1 MLKLVWLVPILPLA
15 GVVIN
20 GIFGRWVRERAH
32 LLAVGTTGLSFL
44 IALGIFLQVLTGRT
58 LNWDVYSWI
67 PVGDF
72 HATVGFQA
80 DPLSAVMMLVVTF
93 VGFLIH
99 VYSVGYMHGDPGYAR
114 FFTYMNLFMSSMLI
128 LVLANNYLFMFL
140 GWEGVGL
147 CSYLLI
153 GFWYQ
158 KQSASDAGK
167 KAFVVN
173 RIGDAGFLLGL
184 FLIWRTFG
192 SLHYAEIFPQVAE
205 LHEILAQPSIFG
217 LSLVTWMTLL
227 LFTGAVGKSAQL
239 PLYVWLP
246 DAMEGPTP
254 VSALIHAAT
263 MVTAGVYMVARS
275 SALFDAAPVSMTV
288 VATVGALTAVFAA
301 TIALVQNDIKRVV
314 AYSTISQLGYMFL
327 GAGVGAY
334 ASAIFHLATHAF
346 FKALLFLGSGSVI
359 HGLGGEQDIRRM
371 GGLRKHMPITAWTFL
386 IAALANAGIFP
397 LAGFWSKDQILH
409 AAIASGHV
417 WLWALGAAGAFG
429 TAFYML
435 RLYFV
440 TFEGESRVDP
450 HVAHHVHES
459 PRVMA
464 VPLIILA
471 VFAFGAGL
479 FGTSPEHS
487 PYYTFVNPV
496 FRAAGE
502 GAAHAGGE
510 GAGHQGPSEFTMAL
524 VSVAIA
530 AAGIA
535 LAYQMYLRRREL
547 ADRMAERFRGAY
559 TLLLNKYWVDEIYNA
574 VFVDFGKWLCHR
586 LWFVDA
592 KGVDGAVNGTSWL
605 TVFAS
610 HLSARFDFRGVDG
623 LVNAIAD
630 VIQGGSQAFK
640 RLQTGVIQNY
650 LLAMAMGIFVI
661 VSLYF
666 FF

>member
-1 MLKLVWLVPILPLA
+1 MLKLVWLVPVLPLV
-15 GVVIN
+15 GVAVN

-32 LLAVGTTGLSFL
+32 LLGVGSTGLSFL
-44 IALGIFLQVLTGRT
+44 VALAVFLSTLGGET

-67 PVGDF
+67 PAGGF
-72 HATVGFQA
+72 HATIGFLV

-114 FFTYMNLFMSSMLI
+114 FFTYLNLFMTSMLL
-128 LVLANNYLFMFL
+128 LVLANNYLLMFL

-158 KQSASDAGK
+158 KKSAADAGK

-192 SLHYAEIFPQVAE
+192 SLHFAEIFPQVA
-205 LHEILAQPSIFG
+205 LVQEILLRPSILG
-217 LSLVTWMTLL
+217 WDLVTWITIL

-275 SALFDAAPVSMTV
+275 SALFQASPASMAV
-288 VATVGALTAVFAA
+288 VAWVGGLTAVFAA

-327 GAGVGAY
+327 GCGVGAY
-334 ASAIFHLATHAF
+334 ASAVFHLATHAF

-359 HGLGGEQDIRRM
+359 HALGGEQDIRKM
-371 GGLRKHMPITAWTFL
+371 GRLKAKLPITSRTFYW
-386 IAALANAGIFP
+386 ASLANAGIVP
-397 LAGFWSKDQILH
+397 LAGFWSKDEIL
-409 AAIASGHV
+409 AAAFAGHHYV
-417 WLWALGAAGAFG
+417 LWALGSLGAFM
-429 TAFYML
+429 TAFYMF
-435 RLYFV
+435 RLYYTV
-440 TFEGESRVDP
+440 FEGQD
-450 HVAHHVHES
+450 HVNQHAAHHVHES
-459 PRVMA
+459 PAVMA
-464 VPLIILA
+464 YPLLA
-471 VFAFGAGL
+471 LGIGTWGVGAL
-479 FGTSPEHS
+479 FGFPPDHGLYHRYVE
-487 PYYTFVNPV
+487 PV
-496 FRAAGE
+496 FTAAGVKPHPI
-502 GAAHAGGE
+502 GLGTTVGLAAVA
-510 GAGHQGPSEFTMAL
+510 T
-524 VSVAIA
+524 AIA
-530 AAGIA
+530 ALGIWG
-535 LAYQMYLRRREL
+535 LARSWYKTGENP
-547 ADRMAERFRGAY
+547 APARMAERFHGVYR
-559 TLLLNKYWVDEIYNA
+559 TVLNKYWVDELYIRI
-574 VFVDFGKWLCHR
+574 FVDFGKWLCHR
-586 LWFVDA
+586 CWTVDA
-592 KGVDGAVNGTSWL
+592 KGVDGAVDGTSWL
-605 TVFAS
+605 TVR
-610 HLSARFDFRGVDG
+610 LSDVSAAFDFRGVDG

-640 RLQTGVIQNY
+640 RMQTGVIQNY

-666 FF
+666 FFSPTG

>member
-1 MLKLVWLVPILPLA
+1 MLRLVWLVPVLPLM
-15 GVVIN
+15 GVLVN
-20 GIFGRWVRERAH
+20 GIFGRWTRERAH
-32 LLAVGTTGLSFL
+32 ILGVGTTGLSFL
-44 IALGIFLQVLTGRT
+44 IALGIFLQAMSGWS
-58 LNWDVYSWI
+58 LNWDMYSWI

-72 HATVGFQA
+72 HATVGFQV

-93 VGFLIH
+93 VGFIIH

-114 FFTYMNLFMSSMLI
+114 FFTYLNLFMTSMLV

-158 KQSASDAGK
+158 KKSASDAGK

-184 FLIWRTFG
+184 FIIWQIFG
-192 SLHYAEIFPQVAE
+192 SLHYAEIFPMIPEVQDA
-205 LHEILAQPSIFG
+205 LNRPSLFG
-217 LSLVTWMTLL
+217 LTAVTWLTLM
-227 LFTGAVGKSAQL
+227 LFAGAVGKSAQL

-275 SALFDAAPVSMTV
+275 SPLFNAAPISLTV
-288 VATVGALTAVFAA
+288 VAIIGAGTAVFAA

-346 FKALLFLGSGSVI
+346 FKALLFLGAGSVI
-359 HGLGGEQDIRRM
+359 HGLSGEQDIRKM

-386 IAALANAGIFP
+386 IGALANAGIVP

-409 AAIASGHV
+409 AAIASGHT
-417 WLWALGAAGAFG
+417 WLWALGAAGAFC
-429 TAFYML
+429 TAFYMF

-440 TFEGESRVDP
+440 VFEGESRVDH
-450 HVAHHVHES
+450 HVAHHIHES

-464 VPLIILA
+464 LPLVILA
-471 VFAFGAGL
+471 CFAGVAG
-479 FGTSPEHS
+479 FSGYSPEHS
-487 PYYTFVNPV
+487 PYYNFVNPV
-496 FRAAGE
+496 FHAAAE
-502 GAAHAGGE
+502 AAEH
-510 GAGHQGPSEFTMAL
+510 HGPDELTMA
-524 VSVAIA
+524 VISVAIA
-530 AAGIA
+530 GAGIL
-535 LAYQMYLRRREL
+535 LAYQMYMRRREMADRL
-547 ADRMAERFRGAY
+547 ADRFPGLYR
-559 TLLLNKYWVDEIYNA
+559 LLLNKYWVDEFYIA
-574 VFVDFGKWLCHR
+574 VFVDFGKWLCRR
-586 LWFVDA
+586 LWTVDA
-592 KGVDGAVNGTSWL
+592 KGVDGAVDGTSAL
-605 TVFAS
+605 TVFFS
-610 HLSARFDFRGVDG
+610 QISARFDFRGVDG
-623 LVNAIAD
+623 LVNRIAD
-630 VIQGGSQAFK
+630 LIQGGSQVFR

-661 VSLYF
+661 VSLF
-666 FF
+666 FFF

>member
-1 MLKLVWLVPILPLA
+1 MLKLIWLVPVLPLV

-20 GIFGRWVRERAH
+20 GIFGRWTRERAH
-32 LLAVGTTGLSFL
+32 ILGVGTTGLSFL
-44 IALGIFLQVLTGRT
+44 IAFGIFLRAAGGAT
-58 LNWDVYSWI
+58 LNWDVYTWI
-67 PVGDF
+67 PVGEF
-72 HATVGFQA
+72 TASVGFLV

-114 FFTYMNLFMSSMLI
+114 FFTYLNLFMTSMLI
-128 LVLANNYLFMFL
+128 LVLANNYLLMFL

-158 KQSASDAGK
+158 KKSASDAGK

-184 FLIWRTFG
+184 FLIWETFG
-192 SLHYAEIFPQVAE
+192 SLSYAEIFPRAE
-205 LHEILAQPSIFG
+205 TIRTVLERDSVFG
-217 LSLVTWMTLL
+217 FSLVTWITLL
-227 LFTGAVGKSAQL
+227 LFTGAMGKSAQL

-275 SALFDAAPVSMTV
+275 NLLFSLAPFSMGV
-288 VATVGALTAVFAA
+288 VAWVGALTAVFAA
-301 TIALVQNDIKRVV
+301 TIALVQTDIKRVV

-327 GAGVGAY
+327 GCGVGAY
-334 ASAIFHLATHAF
+334 AGGIFHLATHAF
-346 FKALLFLGSGSVI
+346 FKALLFLGCGSVI
-359 HGLGGEQDIRRM
+359 HGLSGEQDARKM
-371 GGLRKHMPITAWTFL
+371 GGLRRAMPITAATFFL
-386 IAALANAGIFP
+386 AALANAGIFP

-429 TAFYML
+429 TAFYMF
-435 RLYFV
+435 RLYFLI
-440 TFEGESRVDP
+440 FEGPSRMDH

-459 PRVMA
+459 PKVMA
-464 VPLIILA
+464 VPLMILGFFT
-471 VFAFGAGL
+471 VVAGL
-479 FGTSPEHS
+479 FGYSVEHS
-487 PYYTFVNPV
+487 PYYRFVEPV
-496 FRAAGE
+496 FRVAGE
-502 GAAHAGGE
+502 AAEQH
-510 GAGHQGPSEFTMAL
+510 GPSELLMAI

-535 LAYQMYLRRREL
+535 LAYLMYLGRPGMADRL
-547 ADRMAERFRGAY
+547 ADRFRGLY
-559 TLLLNKYWVDEIYNA
+559 TLLLNKYWVDEWYNA
-574 VFVDFGKWLCHR
+574 VFVDFGKTLCR
-586 LWFVDA
+586 GLWSVDSR
-592 KGVDGAVNGTSWL
+592 GVDGVVNGTSAL
-605 TVFAS
+605 TVLMS
-610 HLSARFDFRGVDG
+610 RVSAAFDFRFVDG

-630 VIQGGSQAFK
+630 LIQGGSQVF
-640 RLQTGVIQNY
+640 RRTQTGVIQNY
-650 LLAMAMGIFVI
+650 LLAMAMGVFVI
-661 VSLYF
+661 VCLF

>member
-1 MLKLVWLVPILPLA
+1 MLKLVWLVPVLPLV
-15 GVVIN
+15 GVAIN
-20 GIFGRWVRERAH
+20 GILGRWIRDRAH
-32 LLAVGTTGLSFL
+32 LLGVGSTGLSFL
-44 IALGIFLQVLTGRT
+44 IALGVFLQAVRGQT
-58 LNWDVYSWI
+58 LNWDVYSWV
-67 PVGDF
+67 PVGGL
-72 HATVGFQA
+72 HATVGFQV

-114 FFTYMNLFMSSMLI
+114 FFTYLNLFMSSMLI
-128 LVLANNYLFMFL
+128 LVLANNYLLMFL

-173 RIGDAGFLLGL
+173 RIGDAGFLLGV

-192 SLHYAEIFPQVAE
+192 SLHYAEIFPMVPDV
-205 LHEILAQPSIFG
+205 LEILERPSVLG
-217 LSLVTWMTLL
+217 LNLVTWMTIL
-227 LFTGAVGKSAQL
+227 LFTGAMGKSAQL

-275 SALFDAAPVSMTV
+275 SALFSVAPVSMTL

-359 HGLGGEQDIRRM
+359 HGLSGEQDIRKM
-371 GGLRKHMPITAWTFL
+371 GGLRKHMPITAYTFL
-386 IAALANAGIFP
+386 LAALANAGIFP

-417 WLWALGAAGAFG
+417 WLWVLGAAGAFC
-429 TAFYML
+429 TAFYMF

-440 TFEGESRVDP
+440 TFEGDSRVDH
-450 HVAHHVHES
+450 HVAHHIHES

-464 VPLIILA
+464 IPLIILA
-471 VFAFGAGL
+471 IFAFVAGF
-479 FGTSPEHS
+479 FGYSPEHS
-487 PYYTFVNPV
+487 PYYSFVSPV
-496 FRAAGE
+496 FHTAGE
-502 GAAHAGGE
+502 AAEH
-510 GAGHQGPSEFTMAL
+510 HGPSELVMA
-524 VSVAIA
+524 VISVAIA

-547 ADRMAERFRGAY
+547 ADRMAERFRGLY
-559 TLLLNKYWVDEIYNA
+559 TLLLNKYWVDEIYIA

-586 LWFVDA
+586 LWIVDA
-592 KGVDGAVNGTSWL
+592 RGVDGTVNGTSSL
-605 TVFAS
+605 TVL
-610 HLSARFDFRGVDG
+610 LSQISAKFDFRGVDG

-630 VIQGGSQAFK
+630 LIQGGSQAF
-640 RLQTGVIQNY
+640 RRIQTGVIQNY
-650 LLAMAMGIFVI
+650 LLAMAMGVFVI

>member
-1 MLKLVWLVPILPLA
+1 MLSLVWLVPTLPLL
-15 GVVIN
+15 GVVVN
-20 GIFGRWVRERAH
+20 GIFGRWTQGRAH
-32 LLAVGTTGLSFL
+32 ILGVGTTGLSFL
-44 IALGIFLQVLTGRT
+44 IAFGIFLQAAGGAT
-58 LNWDVYSWI
+58 LNWDVYAWI
-67 PVGDF
+67 PVGEF
-72 HATVGFQA
+72 QATVGFLV

-93 VGFLIH
+93 VGLLIH
-99 VYSVGYMHGDPGYAR
+99 IYSIGYMHGDPGYAR
-114 FFTYMNLFMSSMLI
+114 FFTYMNLFMTSMLI
-128 LVLANNYLFMFL
+128 LVLANNYLLMFL

-158 KQSASDAGK
+158 KKSAADAGK

-192 SLHYAEIFPQVAE
+192 SVAYAEIFPQAE
-205 LHEILAQPSIFG
+205 AIREILERDSVFG
-217 LSLVTWMTLL
+217 LSLVTWMTIL
-227 LFTGAVGKSAQL
+227 LFIGAIGKSAQL

-275 SALFDAAPVSMTV
+275 NALFSLAPISMSL

-301 TIALVQNDIKRVV
+301 SIALVQNDIKRVV

-327 GAGVGAY
+327 GCGVGAY
-334 ASAIFHLATHAF
+334 ASGVFHLATHAF
-346 FKALLFLGSGSVI
+346 FKALLFLGCGSVI
-359 HGLGGEQDIRRM
+359 HGLSGEQDIRKM
-371 GGLRKHMPITAWTFL
+371 GGLRRDMPITAVTFL
-386 IAALANAGIFP
+386 LAALANAGIAP

-409 AAIASGHV
+409 AAIASGHI

-429 TAFYML
+429 TAFYMF

-440 TFEGESRVDP
+440 VFEGASRVDH

-459 PRVMA
+459 PKVMA
-464 VPLIILA
+464 VPLMVLGFFTVVA
-471 VFAFGAGL
+471 GFFGY
-479 FGTSPEHS
+479 SVEHS
-487 PYYTFVNPV
+487 PYYSFVAPV
-496 FRAAGE
+496 FS
-502 GAAHAGGE
+502 AAHEGG
-510 GAGHQGPSEFTMAL
+510 GHHGPSELLMAAI
-524 VSVAIA
+524 SMAIA
-530 AAGIA
+530 LAGIA
-535 LAYQMYLRRREL
+535 LAYQMYLGRPGM
-547 ADRMAERFRGAY
+547 ADRLAARLRGLHS
-559 TLLLNKYWVDEIYNA
+559 LLLNKYWVDEFYIA
-574 VFVDFGKWLCHR
+574 VFVDFGKRLCGR
-586 LWFVDA
+586 LWTVDA
-592 KGVDGAVNGTSWL
+592 KAVDGAVNGTGWL
-605 TVFAS
+605 TVALS
-610 HLSARFDFRGVDG
+610 HLSAKFDFRGVDG

-630 VIQGGSQAFK
+630 LIQGGSQAF
-640 RLQTGVIQNY
+640 RRIQTGVLQNY